1 MVSIVVP
8 VYKAEKV
15 IAETTNSAL
24 SQTYTD
30 RQLLLVDDCSS
41 DKSYEVIE
49 PLLLDECIHYIK
61 PERNAVAAARNK
73 GIEAAQGRYTVFLDS
88 DDVYADSK
96 PENSIAFLCG
106 NDAAT
111 ICTDYEQMKENGE
124 YTGRKIR
131 CKYTFNYNTCLQFT
145 TVVLSTVLYDQVS
158 TSYRLSD
165 SSALSNKFGLIKY
178 QYRLFRAFEHFT
190 VQRAAYQTAAWCVV
204 KVLHIK

>member
-88 DDVYADSK
+88 DYVYDDSK
-96 PENSIAFLCG
+96 PENSIAFLRG

-111 ICTDYEQMKENGE
+111 ICTDYEQIKENGE
-124 YTGRKIR
+124 HTGRKII

-145 TVVLSTVLYDQVS
+145 TVVLSTALYDQVS
-158 TSYRLSD
+158 TSYRPSD
-165 SSALSNKFGLIKY
+165 SSALSTSS
-178 QYRLFRAFEHFT
+178 A
-190 VQRAAYQTAAWCVV
+190 
-204 KVLHIK
+204 